1 MLNGSLLLLFIPVPG
16 LREQLIERTRIAVGL
31 GVQIVAGLLGVW
43 GRRVLGRNWSGA
55 ISIVVGQKLVRS
67 GPYRGLRHPMYTAM
81 IGMAA
86 GSAIVSG
93 QVHALI
99 GVLMISY
106 AYWRKIRMEE
116 TALLAEFG
124 AEYAEYR
131 KSSWTLLPFL

>member
-1 MLNGSLLLLFIPVPG
+1 LLNGSLLLLFIPVPG